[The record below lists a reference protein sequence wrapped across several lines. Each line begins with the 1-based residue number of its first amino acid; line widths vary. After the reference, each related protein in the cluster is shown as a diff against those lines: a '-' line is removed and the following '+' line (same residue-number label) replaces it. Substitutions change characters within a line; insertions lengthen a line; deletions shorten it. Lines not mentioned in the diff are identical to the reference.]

1 MTKAK
6 KRKLHQNIVV
16 AYARLTRD
24 RDALC
29 RQSAMS
35 EDAIKAGGGYV
46 YFMKRTGK
54 EMPPASS
61 KFLIDN
67 GLVEEEQDGLFAG
80 LSQSFR
86 PVPHER
92 FEAFRSQY
100 EAPQHG

>member
-6 KRKLHQNIVV
+6 NRKLHKNIVV
-16 AYARLTRD
+16 AYARLTRE

-29 RQSAMS
+29 RQTAAT
-35 EDAIKAGGGYV
+35 EEARVGGGYV

-67 GLVEEEQDGLFAG
+67 GLVEEEMDGLFAG
-80 LSQSFR
+80 LSQSFK
-86 PVPHER
+86 PVPHDR